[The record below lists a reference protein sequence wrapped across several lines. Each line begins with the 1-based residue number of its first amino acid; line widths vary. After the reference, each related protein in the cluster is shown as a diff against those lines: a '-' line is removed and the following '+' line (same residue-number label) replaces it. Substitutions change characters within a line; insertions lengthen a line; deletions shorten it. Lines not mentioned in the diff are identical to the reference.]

1 MARAQRSLLPPSS
14 SPNPPSNALYRS
26 GRSVRRG
33 LAFSPAGPSLLLL
46 SGPATHGL
54 PSLCIAPLEQ
64 GRHPLHRPP
73 VPRLS
78 IPLFFIQHTAPR
90 FLQRPSPPIELAAL
104 AAYAEGVVPLR
115 LRRAVT
121 KPGPDAGH
129 GGAGGLGPRRPRPL
143 AASPRRRPGPGPG
156 QRPSIGRLAVAL
168 WLPLI
173 PGRGHCPFYS
183 ALGDH
188 EKRRARRNGRAL
200 KGDALTWD

>member
-1 MARAQRSLLPPSS
+1 MACLL
-14 SPNPPSNALYRS
+14 Y
-26 GRSVRRG
+26 V
-33 LAFSPAGPSLLLL
+33 L
-46 SGPATHGL
+46 S
-54 PSLCIAPLEQ
+54 APLGQ
-64 GRHPLHRPP
+64 GRHPLHRTP
-73 VPRLS
+73 VPRLF
-78 IPLFFIQHTAPR
+78 IPLFFIQQTAPR

-143 AASPRRRPGPGPG
+143 AASLRRRPDPRAG

-168 WLPLI
+168 RLPLI
-173 PGRGHCPFYS
+173 PGRGCHM
-183 ALGDH
+183 ALSLLPQAGGH
-188 EKRRARRNGRAL
+188 KKRRARRNGRAL

>member
-1 MARAQRSLLPPSS
+1 MCSSDLPPILLQTRFICQAA
-14 SPNPPSNALYRS
+14 PSGAAWLSLRLDHHSCFCPALPRM
-26 GRSVRRG
+26 
-33 LAFSPAGPSLLLL
+33 ACLLYVL
-46 SGPATHGL
+46 S
-54 PSLCIAPLEQ
+54 APLGQ

-78 IPLFFIQHTAPR
+78 IPLFFIQQTAPR

-143 AASPRRRPGPGPG
+143 AASPRRRPGPRAG
-156 QRPSIGRLAVAL
+156 QRPSIGRLAIAL
-168 WLPLI
+168 REFSP
-173 PGRGHCPFYS
+173 P
-183 ALGDH
+183 
-188 EKRRARRNGRAL
+188 RNE
-200 KGDALTWD
+200 

>member
-1 MARAQRSLLPPSS
+1 MACLL
-14 SPNPPSNALYRS
+14 Y
-26 GRSVRRG
+26 V
-33 LAFSPAGPSLLLL
+33 L
-46 SGPATHGL
+46 S
-54 PSLCIAPLEQ
+54 APLEQ
-64 GRHPLHRPP
+64 GRHSLHRAP

-78 IPLFFIQHTAPR
+78 IPLFFIQQTAPR

>member
-1 MARAQRSLLPPSS
+1 MACLL
-14 SPNPPSNALYRS
+14 Y
-26 GRSVRRG
+26 V
-33 LAFSPAGPSLLLL
+33 L
-46 SGPATHGL
+46 S
-54 PSLCIAPLEQ
+54 APLGQ
-64 GRHPLHRPP
+64 GRQPLHRTP

-78 IPLFFIQHTAPR
+78 IPLFFIQQTAPR
-90 FLQRPSPPIELAAL
+90 FLQRPSPPIERAAL

-143 AASPRRRPGPGPG
+143 AASPRRRPDPRAG

-168 WLPLI
+168 RLLLI
-173 PGRGHCPFYS
+173 PGRAAIWHCPFCS
-183 ALGDH
+183 ALDDH

-200 KGDALTWD
+200 KGDALTWTRSRSRRSWRRWCRNRNRPARRLLPGRVLRRRLHRPRRQQPHPR